1 MRSALVTVPFMLVGL
16 GVATSVHA
24 TGPAPQRPACVGC
37 GPDIEVH
44 TLPGAVDIAS
54 GTITNDFGSTP
65 VGTPV
70 EYEFAVGATQFL
82 PTLTIASFTVPA
94 GFSVDPAPPSTIEGG
109 ASHLVRVLCDATE
122 PGTYSGDVSIV
133 SDDVDESPFTIALT
147 CEVTAVVDEEETTD
161 TTGPTDDAGSGAGIP
176 TTGSSSTTL
185 LVLAGGLLAVG
196 ASVRVASRR
205 RV

>member
-1 MRSALVTVPFMLVGL
+1 MRRLLITLPFVVLGL
-16 GVATSVHA
+16 GLATSAQAAGTVSS
-24 TGPAPQRPACVGC
+24 PAYRPACVGC

-94 GFSVDPAPPSTIEGG
+94 GFSVDQAPPSTIEGG

-133 SDDVDESPFTIALT
+133 SDD
-147 CEVTAVVDEEETTD
+147 
-161 TTGPTDDAGSGAGIP
+161 
-176 TTGSSSTTL
+176 
-185 LVLAGGLLAVG
+185 
-196 ASVRVASRR
+196 
-205 RV
+205 